1 MGREEGN
8 LITKKKTISMV
19 AVVAIAAMLVSS
31 VLTMYTAEAKSK
43 TGKIKVEFISV
54 GSHGKAKLKIIND
67 ETGKVIVKADLN
79 FDKQLKSQGD
89 NCCKKTYE
97 FNWKGN
103 HVGDELTLKVK
114 TNDQGTFN
122 SGGNLASGTTRL
134 GIDLNGDDDD

>member
-1 MGREEGN
+1 
-8 LITKKKTISMV
+8 LHSKSIALVS
-19 AVVAIAAMLVSS
+19 AIAIIG
-31 VLTMYTAEAKSK
+31 VLLIGSTVVNHGVEAKSK
-43 TGKIKVEFISV
+43 IGKIKVTFISV

-79 FDKQLKSQGD
+79 FDKQIKSQGD

-97 FNWKGN
+97 FKWKGN

-114 TNDQGTFN
+114 TNDQGTFE
-122 SGGNLASGTTRL
+122 SIGNLKSGTTHL